1 MFAKTMIAARTTGL
15 AQPMVGTDMPVRIA
29 PTIVLGIVVGAIVGM
44 TSVGS
49 GSLVVTVLLLLYPL
63 LRPSVLVG
71 TDLTQA
77 VPMLIAGAIAHAG
90 LGDIDMA
97 VVVSLLIGQ
106 IPGVLLGARLSSR
119 YDGHKL
125 RWLLMVVLAA
135 TALKLL
141 GAPSLVAGA
150 IAVIGV
156 AIVAVLIVRD
166 RRRSRAASATSGTH
180 QSVESD

>member
-1 MFAKTMIAARTTGL
+1 MSL
-15 AQPMVGTDMPVRIA
+15 ADI
-29 PTIVLGIVVGAIVGM
+29 
-44 TSVGS
+44 
-49 GSLVVTVLLLLYPL
+49 
-63 LRPSVLVG
+63 
-71 TDLTQA
+71 DF
-77 VPMLIAGAIAHAG
+77 AGAIAHAG